1 MTEAQQHPG
10 DRLKQSRERGMLGV
24 LCRSRA
30 DEHIMNTLG
39 RRNLLSPRL
48 KNGIKPKA
56 IIQLS
61 CT

>member
-10 DRLKQSRERGMLGV
+10 DRLKQNGERGMLGV
-24 LCRSRA
+24 RCRSRA

-39 RRNLLSPRL
+39 RRNLLSPML